1 VRKKS
6 NVSKKSKRQ
15 GKTEF
20 ETDEVRTLLRRA
32 STFFKPVRSFSLNRF
47 FLLGNSLL
55 WHDEDE
61 LCLIKSRA
69 SELHVI

>member
-32 STFFKPVRSFSLNRF
+32 STFFYLEILFYGMMKMNY
-47 FLLGNSLL
+47 
-55 WHDEDE
+55 
-61 LCLIKSRA
+61 A
-69 SELHVI
+69 